1 MLRGQ
6 PLPLLAFEGTCL
18 LAFLVLAAIITKS
31 PADTGQLVPLDPSAL
46 TAGPTKERWFGIFF
60 QEHHVGY
67 SVSRMSDT
75 IDGGQLYE
83 QRASFRF
90 AAAGQV
96 QEIITA
102 GAATVDVNGGL
113 QRFDFFMAADP
124 VRMSIEGAV
133 QGNEIVMDVNQAGET
148 STLRF
153 PVSRPPQVGLS
164 FQRSIAERDLKQ
176 GDSFE
181 VPYFDPV
188 TLAEGVMKVNVT
200 GVEIVAGG
208 EEAWWLERD
217 FQGVSTRMLTTT
229 SGEVL
234 REESALGLQS
244 VRMSREEAQD
254 IPTDDRPVDL
264 IAKTAV
270 HLDGRIKDPRRATRV
285 DLRIVGEAAGRVPE
299 WPPLQVREGDHLTVR
314 QAPPELLIAGTP
326 AAAEEGTEP
335 GLDEWLLDTPTIPAA
350 HREIRIKAESL
361 VAGAPDRL
369 TAARKLLEFVDTYV
383 EDVPIVGVPNGLDVL
398 NRGQGDCNEHTALFV
413 SLARAARIP
422 SRIAA
427 GVVYSDRVPGTAGLG
442 AFYYHAWPEIRLGA
456 EDTWVPVD
464 PTFGQF
470 PADATH
476 IKLVEGDLDRQIE
489 IMAYMG
495 RLGFEVIDRP
505 AAP

>member
-6 PLPLLAFEGTCL
+6 PLHLVAFEAVCL
-18 LAFLVLAAIITKS
+18 VAFLALAAIVTGA
-31 PADTGQLVPLDPSAL
+31 PPDTGHLVPIDPKAL
-46 TAGPTKERWFGIFF
+46 VTGPSKEQWFGVFF

-67 SVSRMSDT
+67 SMSRSSNT
-75 IDGGQLYE
+75 VDGGQLYE

-96 QEIITA
+96 QEVITA
-102 GAATVDVNGGL
+102 GAATVNADGGL
-113 QRFDFFMAADP
+113 LRFDFFMAADP
-124 VRMSIEGAV
+124 VRMSVEGAV
-133 QGNEIVMDVNQAGET
+133 RGSEIVMDVNQAGET

-164 FQRSIAERDLKQ
+164 FQRTLAERELKQ
-176 GDSFE
+176 GLRFE

-188 TLAEGVMKVNVT
+188 TMAEGQMEVEVT
-200 GVEIVAGG
+200 GVEIVPGG

-217 FQGVSTRMLTTT
+217 FQGVSTKMLVTS
-229 SGEVL
+229 SGELL
-234 REESALGLQS
+234 REESALGLQT

-254 IPTDDRPVDL
+254 IPTQGRPVDL

-270 HLDGRIKDPRRATRV
+270 HLDGRIKRPRSATLV
-285 DLRIVGEAAGRVPE
+285 HLQVTGEAADRVPAF
-299 WPPLQVREGDHLTVR
+299 PPLQTRIGDVLTIHA
-314 QAPPELLIAGTP
+314 APSEMLVAGTP
-326 AAAEEGTEP
+326 LAADPDADPDVEQ
-335 GLDEWLLDTPTIPAA
+335 WLLDTPTIPAA
-350 HREIRIKAESL
+350 HREMRIKAEEL

-369 TAARKLLEFVDTYV
+369 TAARKLLDFVDKYV
-383 EDVPIVGVPNGLDVL
+383 EDVPLVGVPNGLDVL
-398 NRGQGDCNEHTALFV
+398 KRGQGDCNEHTALYV

-422 SRIAA
+422 ARIAA

-442 AFYYHAWPEIRLGA
+442 AFYYHAWPEIRLGPD
-456 EDTWVPVD
+456 EDWIPVD

-476 IKLVEGDLDRQIE
+476 VKLVEGDLERQIE

-495 RLGFEVIDRP
+495 RLGFAVADGP
-505 AAP
+505 GSP